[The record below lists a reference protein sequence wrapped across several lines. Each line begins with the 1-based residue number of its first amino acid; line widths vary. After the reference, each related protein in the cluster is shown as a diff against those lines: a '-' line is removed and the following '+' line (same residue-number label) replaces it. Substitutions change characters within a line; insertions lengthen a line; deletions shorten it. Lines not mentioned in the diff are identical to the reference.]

1 MPRAERFNRKTQGSV
16 FGKIVKSAVDSTK
29 PTLNAIDFIE
39 SAQGLGVHL
48 YPAQRVLVKAMFGVP
63 LDYKPV
69 TVPMWDVF
77 HSKLER
83 EVSEAEFLHILHDQ
97 GRCNVD
103 NWLDMPEG
111 GYHEGCFFVG
121 RRGGKSQV

>member
-1 MPRAERFNRKTQGSV
+1 MPRADRFNRKSQGSV

-29 PTLNAIDFIE
+29 PVLNAIDFIE

-63 LDYKPV
+63 LDYKPIM
-69 TVPMWDVF
+69 VPMWDQF
-77 HSKLER
+77 HSTLLR
-83 EVSEAEFLHILHDQ
+83 EVSEDEFLHILFEE

-103 NWLDMPEG
+103 DWRDMPEG
-111 GYHEGCFFVG
+111 G
-121 RRGGKSQV
+121 